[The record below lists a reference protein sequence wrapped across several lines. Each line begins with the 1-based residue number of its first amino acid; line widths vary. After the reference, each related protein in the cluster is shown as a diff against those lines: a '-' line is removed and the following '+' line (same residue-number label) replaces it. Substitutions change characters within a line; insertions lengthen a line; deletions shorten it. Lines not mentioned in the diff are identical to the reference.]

1 MDQSL
6 AAITRIKKQDQGK
19 PSYKPSASLP
29 STEATNSGV
38 NSLLQCGASVNSQCV
53 QSVNTKPGNNPLKTN
68 MPSSESASRINNI
81 SESSK
86 ATRPTSGDL
95 VDSVDKNIVV
105 TSSSATTPRVQTHAT
120 LGPSSIRLR
129 GQTESVIGAL
139 GSGAVSVPP
148 GFQNLPHVQVQHS
161 VQGQTLSQGMKTG
174 TQGNNNL
181 SYISN
186 PQGSNNLTATSHVT
200 VSQSLQP
207 QEPKQAKQQI
217 KQIQEQ
223 QQMHSQQLAHPPR
236 QWGYWPSTALPQQVH
251 LNSKTQKQEVDKSRN
266 YQITTTA
273 SSQNSQPHQ
282 QQYPY
287 SISPAALFH
296 MASQAP
302 SGQISAMLLP
312 NVTENNTSSRS
323 GLPASPTT
331 TTVGITGNG
340 APPPGF
346 SAPVSINYHGQQ
358 VDTLPMNKLV
368 IGSPVF
374 RSTVSQADGQ
384 SGTPN
389 TASQPFL
396 SVNGPMPGIYVSAHT
411 PHTYGDPSLNQQHPV
426 FDTRHFI
433 SQQMTQGLHQNV
445 AQGLPQG
452 VAAAVPPGMQAGTS
466 VSLPP
471 PGLAASVPQGISNSV
486 PQAVPQGMHQNL
498 QSGVSQ
504 VNLGSPMSQGIQ
516 AVPMGHPFPPQH
528 TYPQQG
534 YQVGVWIC
542 KVYLLM
548 RINSLYINIK

>member
-1 MDQSL
+1 MDHSL

-19 PSYKPSASLP
+19 SSHKPSASLP
-29 STEATNSGV
+29 STGATNSGV
-38 NSLLQCGASVNSQCV
+38 NSLLQCGGSANSHCV
-53 QSVNTKPGNNPLKTN
+53 QSVNTKPGNNALKTN
-68 MPSSESASRINNI
+68 MPASESLSRINSI
-81 SESSK
+81 SESSSNS
-86 ATRPTSGDL
+86 TGITSGNPL
-95 VDSVDKNIVV
+95 AIPVDKNIVV
-105 TSSSATTPRVQTHAT
+105 TSSSVTVPRGQTHT
-120 LGPSSIRLR
+120 PLGPSTLLLR
-129 GQTESVIGAL
+129 GQTENVIGGL
-139 GSGAVSVPP
+139 SSGAVSVPP
-148 GFQNLPHVQVQHS
+148 GFQNLPHVQVQHN
-161 VQGQTLSQGMKTG
+161 VQGQILSQGMKTG
-174 TQGNNNL
+174 TQGHSNL
-181 SYISN
+181 SYISK
-186 PQGSNNLTATSHVT
+186 PQGPSNSTTSHVT

-207 QEPKQAKQQI
+207 QEPKQAQQI

-223 QQMHSQQLAHPPR
+223 KQLHSQQLAQPPR
-236 QWGYWPSTALPQQVH
+236 QWGYWPNTALPQQVH
-251 LNSKTQKQEVDKSRN
+251 LNSKPQKQEVDKSRN
-266 YQITTTA
+266 YQIPTTA
-273 SSQNSQPHQ
+273 SSQSSQPHQ

-312 NVTENNTSSRS
+312 NVTENNSTSSRS

-331 TTVGITGNG
+331 TTVGITSSG

-346 SAPVSINYHGQQ
+346 SAPVPINYHGQQ
-358 VDTLPMNKLV
+358 VDTLPMNKLM
-368 IGSPVF
+368 IGSPVY
-374 RSTVSQADGQ
+374 RSAVSQADGQ
-384 SGTPN
+384 SATPN
-389 TASQPFL
+389 TGSQPFL
-396 SVNGPMPGIYVSAHT
+396 SVSGPMPGIYVSAHT

-445 AQGLPQG
+445 AQGLPQA

-504 VNLGSPMSQGIQ
+504 VNLGSPMSQGMQ

-534 YQVGVWIC
+534 YQVGVYIC
-542 KVYLLM
+542 A
-548 RINSLYINIK
+548 LYVSK